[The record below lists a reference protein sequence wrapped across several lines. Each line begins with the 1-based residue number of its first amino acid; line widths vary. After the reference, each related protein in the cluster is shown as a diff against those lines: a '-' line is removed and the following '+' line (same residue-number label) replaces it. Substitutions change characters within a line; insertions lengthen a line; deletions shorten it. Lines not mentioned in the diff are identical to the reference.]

1 MKKISKYFIQGL
13 IALLPI
19 ILTSYIIYWLVKT
32 AETLLGSVIKFIIP
46 DKIYLPGMGVAAS
59 LLMVLGFGVLLN
71 LWLFRRLF
79 EAGERQLEKVPFIKY
94 FYNSFK
100 DLAGFFD
107 AAKKK
112 NFNKVVKVD
121 LLDNKD
127 VGLIGFITRE
137 DFKGLPKNLGDKD
150 KVAVYMPMSY
160 QVGGFTVIVPKS
172 RITIVDMS
180 IEEAMKFALT
190 AGLSTGEKE

>member
-19 ILTSYIIYWLVKT
+19 LLTAYIIYWLMKT
-32 AETLLGSVIKFIIP
+32 AETSLGSAIKFIIP
-46 DKIYLPGMGVAAS
+46 DKFYLPGMGVATG
-59 LLMVLGFGVLLN
+59 LLMVFGFGLMLN
-71 LWLFRRLF
+71 LWLFRGLF
-79 EAGERQLEKVPFIKY
+79 EACERQLEKVPFIKY

-107 AAKKK
+107 TAKKK
-112 NFNKVVKVD
+112 NFNKVVMVD
-121 LLDNKD
+121 LLNNKD

-137 DFKGLPKNLGDKD
+137 DFKDLPENFGDSD
-150 KVAVYMPMSY
+150 TVAVYLPMSY

-180 IEEAMKFALT
+180 IEEAMRFALT
-190 AGLSTGEKE
+190 AGVSTDKK

>member
-19 ILTSYIIYWLVKT
+19 LLTAYIIYWLMKT
-32 AETLLGSVIKFIIP
+32 AEVLLGSAIKFIIP
-46 DKIYLPGMGVAAS
+46 DKFYLPGMGLAAG
-59 LLMVLGFGVLLN
+59 LLMILGFGLMLN

-79 EAGERQLEKVPFIKY
+79 EAGERLLEKVPFIKY

-112 NFNKVVKVD
+112 SFNKVVMVD
-121 LLDNKD
+121 LLNNKD

-137 DFKGLPKNLGDKD
+137 DFKDLPKNLGGKD
-150 KVAVYMPMSY
+150 KVAVYLPMSY

-172 RITIVDMS
+172 RITIIDMK
-180 IEEAMKFALT
+180 IEDAMRFALT
-190 AGLSTGEKE
+190 AGLSTDKK

>member
-1 MKKISKYFIQGL
+1 
-13 IALLPI
+13 
-19 ILTSYIIYWLVKT
+19 VKT
-32 AETLLGSVIKFIIP
+32 AEILLSSVIKFIIP
-46 DKIYLPGMGVAAS
+46 DKLYLPGMGVAAG
-59 LLMVLGFGVLLN
+59 LLLILGFGVLLN

-79 EAGERQLEKVPFIKY
+79 EAGERLLEKVPFIKY

-137 DFKGLPKNLGDKD
+137 DFKDLPKNLGDKD
-150 KVAVYMPMSY
+150 KIAVYLPMSY

-190 AGLSTGEKE
+190 AGLSTGKK

>member
-19 ILTSYIIYWLVKT
+19 VLTSYIIYWLVKT
-32 AETLLGSVIKFIIP
+32 AETLLGSVIKFTIP
-46 DKIYLPGMGVAAS
+46 DKLYLPGMGVAAG
-59 LLMVLGFGVLLN
+59 LLIVLGFGVLLN

-79 EAGERQLEKVPFIKY
+79 EAIERQLEKVPLIKY

-100 DLAGFFD
+100 DLADFFD
-107 AAKKK
+107 TTKKK
-112 NFNKVVKVD
+112 IFNKVVMVD

-137 DFKGLPKNLGDKD
+137 NFKDLPENIGDKD
-150 KVAVYMPMSY
+150 KVAVYLPMSY

-172 RITIVDMS
+172 RVTVVDMN
-180 IEEAMKFALT
+180 IEEAMRFALT
-190 AGLSTGEKE
+190 AGLSTGKK

>member
-19 ILTSYIIYWLVKT
+19 VLTSYIIYWLVKT
-32 AETLLGSVIKFIIP
+32 AEILLGSVIKFIIP
-46 DKIYLPGMGVAAS
+46 DKLYLPGMGVAAG
-59 LLMVLGFGVLLN
+59 LLMVLGFGLLLN

-112 NFNKVVKVD
+112 NFRLRLWSIKLKR
-121 LLDNKD
+121 
-127 VGLIGFITRE
+127 FI
-137 DFKGLPKNLGDKD
+137 K
-150 KVAVYMPMSY
+150 SY
-160 QVGGFTVIVPKS
+160 Y
-172 RITIVDMS
+172 
-180 IEEAMKFALT
+180 
-190 AGLSTGEKE
+190 EKL

>member
-19 ILTSYIIYWLVKT
+19 VLTSYIIYWLVKT
-32 AETLLGSVIKFIIP
+32 AETLLGSVIKFTIP
-46 DKIYLPGMGVAAS
+46 DKLYLPGMGVAAS

-79 EAGERQLEKVPFIKY
+79 EAIERQLEKVPLIKY

-100 DLAGFFD
+100 DLADFFD
-107 AAKKK
+107 TTKKK
-112 NFNKVVKVD
+112 IFNKVVMVD

-137 DFKGLPKNLGDKD
+137 NFKDLPENIGDKD
-150 KVAVYMPMSY
+150 KVAVYLPMSY

-172 RITIVDMS
+172 RVTVVDMN
-180 IEEAMKFALT
+180 IEEAMRFALT
-190 AGLSTGEKE
+190 AGLSTGKK